1 VTANWTPFI
10 LSFPNILLSFFACFR
25 KTVGLPPATT
35 MVQHHHGL
43 SSGSMVRKHRT
54 MQRQRKYQQRVISW
68 WIKLSVPP
76 MALLLIYYFG
86 TSRFNAN
93 NHHEDDNDDDDDN
106 KKKKKKSSTGNIAI
120 WMQNSDA
127 KSCLSD
133 ILDRSDGHYPLSL
146 LAGGGGG
153 GGRDAAELVL
163 RQSLVCF
170 SPPVST
176 STNNNDNNNKGIV
189 TTVTSTMSSII
200 IRSVWIT
207 GSTAAAGYGNRKQ
220 QSYPALVL
228 ASSLSSSSSTTTQAS
243 GGTISVDVGR
253 DMTEFPLAWCR
264 GTSTSSRRMVLYDF
278 QDDLQHFNITRL
290 RDFVDH
296 VQPTILMVRLSNDH
310 DVDSQR
316 EIVNYLQSLV
326 VQEHAPPPL
335 PLPPQQQQGERSS
348 NNSTTLATTTSTT
361 RSVLAVYIIDVS
373 SVVTDDNEKD
383 RNGGGGN
390 GGAVFGVENS
400 PDRLH
405 AHHLT
410 LAQHERV
417 ATIVLMLMRHH
428 GFYDNDDD
436 VLDPDKEQEEEE
448 GIDDESA
455 AVVVAATAGT
465 NRAAVPNTH
474 HHSWHCASGFGDAT
488 TTGRTPGTL
497 HFVVDDEPSS
507 TSSSSS
513 ITLPTVLPDCCGN
526 SMDSVLLPNQELRH
540 LHWMYDALDAS
551 AKRRDLPFDQY
562 GFTDWKIVVS
572 GTPQSNALKVVLP
585 VPPSTSSDE
594 NGIAAVRQVRVCCVD
609 CDGMIVVSS
618 SSAAVE
624 STLQSVGYG
633 CFDVHPPSATFLISV
648 TSGTCQIS
656 HILWQ

>member
-1 VTANWTPFI
+1 MAQH
-10 LSFPNILLSFFACFR
+10 LHH
-25 KTVGLPPATT
+25 
-35 MVQHHHGL
+35 HHHGSL
-43 SSGSMVRKHRT
+43 STSGGSMMVRKHRT

-86 TSRFNAN
+86 TSRFLVRDN
-93 NHHEDDNDDDDDN
+93 NNREDDHDDKNNNN
-106 KKKKKKSSTGNIAI
+106 KQKKKKSSIGSIAI

-127 KSCLSD
+127 MSCRSE
-133 ILDRSDGHYPLSL
+133 ILDRSDGSNWPLSL
-146 LAGGGGG
+146 LAGGNG
-153 GGRDAAELVL
+153 GGRDEAETVL

-176 STNNNDNNNKGIV
+176 TSTDNHNNINGIV
-189 TTVTSTMSSII
+189 TTASTTSTSAMV
-200 IRSVWIT
+200 RSVWIT

-228 ASSLSSSSSTTTQAS
+228 ASVSSTKAS
-243 GGTISVDVGR
+243 GTISIDVGR

-264 GTSTSSRRMVLYDF
+264 GTTSSTTSHHSHRRMVLYDF

-290 RDFVDH
+290 RDFVTY

-310 DVDSQR
+310 DADSQR
-316 EIVNYLQSLV
+316 DIVHYLQSLV
-326 VQEHAPPPL
+326 QQPEPE
-335 PLPPQQQQGERSS
+335 PQQQQRQGKLSS
-348 NNSTTLATTTSTT
+348 SSNSTTLVTTTTFATT
-361 RSVLAVYIIDVS
+361 RSVRAVYIIDVS
-373 SVVTDDNEKD
+373 SVVVATTTDDNEQM
-383 RNGGGGN
+383 NHNGGGN
-390 GGAVFGVENS
+390 GDGAAFGVENS
-400 PDRLH
+400 PDSLH

-417 ATIVLMLMRHH
+417 ATIVQLLMRHH
-428 GFYDNDDD
+428 GFYDDVTAP
-436 VLDPDKEQEEEE
+436 VLDPDNVGKEGKEEDQE

-455 AVVVAATAGT
+455 VAAAAGT
-465 NRAAVPNTH
+465 SAAPNTNDRY
-474 HHSWHCASGFGDAT
+474 WHCAGGFGDAT

-507 TSSSSS
+507 STNT
-513 ITLPTVLPDCCGN
+513 ITLASVLPDCCGN
-526 SMDSVLLPNQELRH
+526 SMDSVLLPNQDLRH
-540 LHWMYDALDAS
+540 LHWMWDALDAS

-562 GFTDWKIVVS
+562 GHTDWKIVVS

-585 VPPSTSSDE
+585 VQSTASES
-594 NGIAAVRQVRVCCVD
+594 GGGAAVRQVRVCCAD

-618 SSAAVE
+618 PSSSSVD

-633 CFDVHPPSATFLISV
+633 CFDVHPPSATFSISV
-648 TSGTCQIS
+648 PSGTCQIS